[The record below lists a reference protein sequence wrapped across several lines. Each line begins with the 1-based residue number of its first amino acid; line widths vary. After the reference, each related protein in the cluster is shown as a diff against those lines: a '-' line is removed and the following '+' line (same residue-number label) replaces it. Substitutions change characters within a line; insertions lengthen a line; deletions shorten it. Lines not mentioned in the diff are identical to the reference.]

1 MIRFRTLIA
10 ALAFFAPA
18 PLFASSGDEPASI
31 RILPGWL
38 GADGQ
43 RFVGIEILMEPGWK
57 TYWRAPGEA
66 GIPPYLDWSGSRNI
80 SDIEIHWPVPEVF
93 EYAGMTVIGYHDQ
106 VVIPIEIT
114 PTQSG
119 ESVHLAGHA
128 EIGVCDDICVPMSFE
143 FAFDMTDD
151 DRKTPAIVA
160 AMIDQPAS
168 AQSAGV
174 GSVVCQAEPTAKGV
188 KVTARLEVPSTGTP
202 EVVVIESGD
211 SDIWVS
217 GANAARVGGVLTA
230 SAEMVNLMGD
240 PIALTRSAMR
250 ITVLGT
256 ERAVDILGCPGG

>member
-1 MIRFRTLIA
+1 MIRFRTLLA
-10 ALAFFAPA
+10 ALALLAPA
-18 PLFASSGDEPASI
+18 PLLANRGDEPASI

-38 GADGQ
+38 GTDGQ
-43 RFVGIEILMEPGWK
+43 RFVGIEISMAPGWK

-80 SDIEIHWPVPEVF
+80 SGVDIHWPVPEVF
-93 EYAGMTVIGYHDQ
+93 DYAGMTVIGYHEQ

-114 PTQSG
+114 PTQAG
-119 ESVHLAGHA
+119 EPVHLAGHA
-128 EIGVCDDICVPMSFE
+128 EFGVCDDICVPMSFE
-143 FAFDMTDD
+143 FAIDMTDD

-160 AMIDQPAS
+160 AMIDQPVSAERAS
-168 AQSAGV
+168 V
-174 GSVVCQAEPTAKGV
+174 GSVICQAEPTAKGV
-188 KVTARLEVPSTGTP
+188 KITARLEMPSTGTP

-211 SDIWVS
+211 GEIWVA
-217 GANAARVGGVLTA
+217 GATAARVGGVLTA
-230 SAEMVNLMGD
+230 SAEMVSLFGE